1 MSPMFSGT
9 LFGFLFNFA
18 ELSRIKKKIYVLI
31 GRGSGKK
38 DALLAHRIYFEIYVL
53 NDYPF

>member
-18 ELSRIKKKIYVLI
+18 ELSRIKKDLCAY
-31 GRGSGKK
+31 RERFGKK